1 MFSLV
6 DMQYL
11 GGRSQGKMCVQHSRE
26 ADITFKINSMLM
38 KKLTYLIYMG
48 N

>member
-11 GGRSQGKMCVQHSRE
+11 GGRSQGTMHAQHSLE
-26 ADITFKINSMLM
+26 GDITFKSN
-38 KKLTYLIYMG
+38 
-48 N
+48 